1 MPWAPVVQDDILL
14 RQVFFYLQSFF
25 LCNQSLFSLC
35 HFSSCPFHLCVPVS
49 CCKMLPLGIWNP
61 DEIFRFV
68 NNELFFNGAVNLVV
82 DNRIVLTGWRSDPYY
97 FIMNLVG
104 RRGCY
109 LLRINICVKRARR
122 GANGKNSIRLI
133 PQMNFTYQL
142 GCDQKFQRHTHVSGP
157 SGFIEKVS
165 VAMYNIWII
174 NADYAGH
181 SSYGRSLS

>member
-49 CCKMLPLGIWNP
+49 CCKMLPLGSWNP

-82 DNRIVLTGWRSDPYY
+82 DNRIVLIGWRSDPYY

-122 GANGKNSIRLI
+122 RANGKNSIRLI
-133 PQMNFTYQL
+133 PRNKFYIPTWMWSKIPKTYTCVCSVL
-142 GCDQKFQRHTHVSGP
+142 G
-157 SGFIEKVS
+157 
-165 VAMYNIWII
+165 
-174 NADYAGH
+174 
-181 SSYGRSLS
+181 LSRKYPWPCTIFE